1 MGKSVLIKHK
11 RLILFFTVNVALVGA
26 FLAAAYH
33 VDVASKRPGGGEQ
46 KTFMEWFNQGKLTPT
61 GVLQSMSFGVVF
73 GFIDAFSVWH
83 GMTQLES
90 YFSGGPLT
98 RAGWGLLYGDLI
110 SATLGSAVGSML
122 RHLPG
127 GERKPPI
134 WANAIGMVVGVLIG
148 MEAGRL
154 TTGRD

>member
-1 MGKSVLIKHK
+1 M
-11 RLILFFTVNVALVGA
+11 
-26 FLAAAYH
+26 AAAYR
-33 VDVASKRPGGGEQ
+33 VDVNAGTHKGAAKKS
-46 KTFMEWFNQGKLTPT
+46 FMEWFNQGTLTPG
-61 GVLQSMSFGVVF
+61 GVLQSLSFGVVF

-83 GMTQLES
+83 GMTQLEK

-110 SATLGSAVGSML
+110 SATIGSAVGSML
-122 RHLPG
+122 RHFPG
-127 GERKPPI
+127 GMKKPPI
-134 WANAIGMVVGVLIG
+134 WANAIGMALGVLLG